1 MSIFQSIKRCS
12 AALALA
18 TGTVLLP
25 AVAAAQATPAVEAL
39 AARIIADQ
47 YRIIINCE
55 GCNLAGA
62 NFDGQFL
69 RLAALEGAD
78 MRGASFRHTDLTGIH
93 LTRARLEG
101 ANFSGANMAG
111 AVLTNADLRGAN
123 LADARLDAVRVHG
136 ANFSGANLQRA
147 NLRMLEYVKRLTFA
161 GADARNAIFRHAFL
175 GGVDFS
181 DADLRGADFTRAT
194 GLTNAQL
201 ARACGDERTIL
212 PPGLSIPHCSGN

>member
-1 MSIFQSIKRCS
+1 MSKFQPLKLRI

-18 TGTVLLP
+18 AGIAFLP
-25 AVAAAQATPAVEAL
+25 GVAAAQATPAVEAL

-47 YRIIINCE
+47 FKTIINCE

-62 NFDGQFL
+62 DFDGQFL

-78 MRGASFRHTDLTGIH
+78 LTGARLSGADLTGIH
-93 LTRARLEG
+93 LTRAKLAG
-101 ANFSGANMAG
+101 ADFSGSNMAG

-161 GADARNAIFRHAFL
+161 GADARDAIFRHAFL

-181 DADLRGADFTRAT
+181 GTDLRGADFTRAT

-201 ARACGDERTIL
+201 AKACGDDRTIL
-212 PPGLSIPHCSGN
+212 PPGLTIPLCNGG